1 MNFFLLNFFL
11 IYGSAHLYFY
21 WRVNKAFSLSLPP
34 KVLLTMFLVAMV
46 IAPLAV
52 RLLERDG
59 KTSAATS
66 AAMLGYNWMGFLF
79 LFISIALVL
88 ELFRFAHSFGHLF
101 FRLNK
106 PALFQPAPFLIFC
119 LLLAG
124 AISVYGRFEATN
136 LKVEHHLIRSDRLP
150 AGSPSIRIVQIS
162 DLHIGLL
169 VQEKQ
174 VRRVVETIK
183 NSKPDL
189 LVATGDI
196 VDGHV
201 SHLDGIAELF
211 KGLNPGLGMIAIPGN
226 HEYYAG
232 LGSARRFLEQSGFR
246 FLRSE
251 GIPAGER
258 LWVVGVDDPMG
269 KRSGDF
275 HPEEESKML
284 AAAPKDRFVLLLKHR
299 PVVEPGSVNQ
309 FGLQLSG
316 HVHKGQIFPFNLLT
330 WISFPIRAGLTKLSK
345 DSSIYV
351 SRGTGTWGPPIR
363 FLAPPEVSVF
373 DIMPGTD

>member
-21 WRVNKAFSLSLPP
+21 WRVNKAFSLSIPSKL
-34 KVLLTMFLVAMV
+34 LLTLFLVSMV

-52 RLLERDG
+52 RILERDG

-66 AAMLGYNWMGFLF
+66 AAILGYNWMGFLF

-88 ELFRFAHSFGHLF
+88 ELFRAAHSFGHLF
-101 FRLNK
+101 FRLYK
-106 PALFQPAPFLIFC
+106 PALIQPVPFLIFC

-124 AISVYGRFEATN
+124 AILVYGRFEAMD
-136 LKVEHHLIRSDRLP
+136 LRVEHHLIRSGRLP

-174 VRRVVETIK
+174 VRRVVETIR

-201 SHLDGIAELF
+201 SHFDGIAELF
-211 KGLNPGLGMIAIPGN
+211 KGLNPSLGMIAIPGN

-232 LGSARRFLEQSGFR
+232 LGSSKQFMERSGFR

-251 GIPAGER
+251 GIPAGDR
-258 LWVVGVDDPMG
+258 LWVVGVDDPVA
-269 KRSGDF
+269 KRSREF
-275 HPEEESKML
+275 HPEDESRL
-284 AAAPKDRFVLLLKHR
+284 LSTAPKDRFLLLLKHR
-299 PVVEPGSVNQ
+299 PVVENSSINQ

-373 DIMPGTD
+373 DIVSETD